1 MDNSHIDHYAVLGIP
16 FGATPH
22 EIKQQYNKMAL
33 KYHPD
38 KNNGDTSIFIEIQE
52 SYEALK
58 DVESRREYD
67 LIWRRKKELLEREA
81 KLRERE
87 AQLQQEREK
96 ERQRQQREREAEM
109 QPEPEFLLQ
118 RKKEELLEREAKL
131 RDRKAQLQ
139 QEREKERQRE
149 QREREAQ
156 LQQERQKEQCHQ
168 CEWLKRKQE
177 MDDHLSKK
185 VVEEFKKQVKTLK
198 CQLAESKKE
207 VETLKCQIVE
217 CKNEHVAWQKQF
229 WKLHEKYE
237 ALQQKNM
244 EMECEIR
251 DAEIQRE
258 AKRQRKADEP
268 ECCRADITADERE
281 RRRADI
287 TAELLQICANGVR
300 HNTDTGIEWYSVIDF
315 MKLVCTDKDKKAVN
329 RTWEYFRDRSKFKDE
344 IDKLTRRQNGT
355 PTVNISGLER
365 MLTIL
370 DKKHIGTDFYNL
382 VDKIKF
388 FSGV

>member
-38 KNNGDTSIFIEIQE
+38 KNNGDKSIFIQIQE

-81 KLRERE
+81 KLRDRQ
-87 AQLQQEREK
+87 AQLQQECEK
-96 ERQRQQREREAEM
+96 ERQRQ
-109 QPEPEFLLQ
+109 
-118 RKKEELLEREAKL
+118 
-131 RDRKAQLQ
+131 
-139 QEREKERQRE
+139 

-177 MDDHLSKK
+177 MDGHLSKK
-185 VVEEFKKQVKTLK
+185 VVEEFKKQVETLK

-229 WKLHEKYE
+229 KNEHVAWQKQFWKLHEKYE

-244 EMECEIR
+244 EMHGEIP

-268 ECCRADITADERE
+268 DGCREDITTDKPECCREDITAK
-281 RRRADI
+281 
-287 TAELLQICANGVR
+287 LLQICANGVR
-300 HNTDTGIEWYSVIDF
+300 HNTDAVGIEWYSLTDF
-315 MKLVCTDKDKKAVN
+315 LNHVCSGKDKKAVN